1 MFLIVLIWFTF
12 LPMNQVHIWSDISF
26 VILLK
31 RSDYTC
37 MHVAFACRTQM
48 KIRTL
53 SSSLPF
59 DYFSLPLLFQ
69 GFCPPLACV
78 FLPFQWWLLWAHQS
92 EPCQM
97 VSCRQLTATTGEYSV
112 PPRSEGHKVIITSEY
127 SSKWMCNVVGCTLA
141 CGCEGHCFFVLGQ
154 DTFYCH
160 STSLHWDI

>member
-1 MFLIVLIWFTF
+1 
-12 LPMNQVHIWSDISF
+12 MNQLHIWSDISF
-26 VILLK
+26 VVLLK
-31 RSDYTC
+31 RSDYTYL
-37 MHVAFACRTQM
+37 HVAFTLRTQM

-53 SSSLPF
+53 SCSLPF

-112 PPRSEGHKVIITSEY
+112 PPRSEGHKEFITLLWRLLNFILLQLENLGRTLLRHHY
-127 SSKWMCNVVGCTLA
+127 YKTDQLSS
-141 CGCEGHCFFVLGQ
+141 
-154 DTFYCH
+154 
-160 STSLHWDI
+160 S